1 MERYEAKDAER
12 MAMRVL
18 MVEDEREIAELI
30 GRRLGRSG
38 FVADHVT
45 SCDETMAALESHRY
59 SLVLLDRRLP
69 DGDGMTLLP
78 DIRRMQPGIRILM
91 LTVCNATDDKIG
103 GLEAGADDYMT
114 KPFDS
119 DELVARMRAIL
130 RRPGGDLLPLITI
143 GALSF
148 DPNLRNALIADQP
161 VKMPRQELML
171 LEILMR
177 NVDRMVWR
185 QTLIEEIYGI
195 TKDVQPPAVNLLIMR
210 LRRRL
215 NELHA
220 GVEIHAARGI
230 GYMLSKSGT

>member
-1 MERYEAKDAER
+1 
-12 MAMRVL
+12 MRIL

-30 GRRLGRSG
+30 GRKLGRSG
-38 FVADHVT
+38 FVADHVN
-45 SCDETMAALESHRY
+45 SCDETLAALQTHRY

-69 DGDGMTLLP
+69 DGDGMFLLP

-91 LTVCNATDDKIG
+91 LSVCNATDDKIG

-130 RRPGGDLLPLITI
+130 RRPGGELLPLITI

-148 DPNLRNALIADQP
+148 DPNLCNALIANKP
-161 VKMPRQELML
+161 IRLPKRELML

-177 NVDRMVWR
+177 NSDRMVWR
-185 QTLIEEIYGI
+185 QTLVQEIYGF
-195 TKDVQPPAVNLLIMR
+195 TKDVQPPAVNLLVLR

-215 NELHA
+215 NELRA
-220 GVEIHAARGI
+220 GVDIHAARGI
-230 GYMLSKSGT
+230 GYMLSKSTT